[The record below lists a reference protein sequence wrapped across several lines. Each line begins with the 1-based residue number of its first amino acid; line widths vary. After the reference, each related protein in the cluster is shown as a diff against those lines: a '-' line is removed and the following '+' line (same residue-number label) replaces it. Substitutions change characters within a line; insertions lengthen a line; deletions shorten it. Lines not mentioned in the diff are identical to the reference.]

1 MTNSDGFS
9 SYTDE
14 FLEEDRKFEALEKRL
29 VSEATVLEGAVY
41 HHFNEDG
48 SFAGISQGE
57 PLESTLAERI
67 AARKALRINP
77 KGDSEES
84 ETTEIFKDKSP
95 IPSFIDPEQKKVF
108 TQLIKDNPVG
118 FEDNI
123 DLLKTNFPTD
133 FAEVAPLTE
142 FELESLDKNAFSSLL
157 DRQKSYKDIAKIFP
171 LEPLSAT
178 TGEVIILPDGDS
190 DRFFEK
196 VEAKVQNYFNM
207 VSKVDNFATD
217 LPNELSKLT
226 KSIGSASQTFV
237 GSISNTL
244 QDSLVSFIDGG
255 MAKLASQVFASKIPG
270 ALGIVTKLAGNL
282 GGVTDKMFSGMECL
296 TSKVTGAMD
305 GVIKDMLTGMTKNM
319 LNAPTCAIQQFIGG
333 LTNKIADS
341 MQSITKPLLAPI
353 LDILGPIGASFD
365 VKNFILGGIDFMK
378 KVGNVFKCQ
387 PPKKQ
392 TSSSKFVIDG
402 GSKKDKT
409 KGESQGLLDQAF
421 SAASTA
427 SGLID
432 KAKGFLDSGVPS
444 GLSKFEEQYG
454 QWKIFGSTVGEAADH
469 GIGGGNC
476 YTGNDFGCGP
486 ANIDIFGGSGQ
497 GATGK
502 VILGNFIS
510 KFDKE
515 DMFGTLSRTASII
528 GVDITNPGEGYAEG
542 PLIDFNDKCNQG
554 RGAYG
559 KAIVDRNMKSPTYG
573 QVTSVVILSPGENFP
588 ADGSEEKEAFI
599 RDVIIEDPGI
609 GYEDAEISDDIR
621 PIVQNG
627 RIAAIEIVEQIPY
640 NRLPDLSVT
649 SDTGYGAVIR
659 PILSTEREDRRTDPE
674 KAGVF
679 KVVQCVGAFS
689 SETTQQQETI
699 SEVVRPIEETAAA
712 PVPTTTTTQT
722 NVSDTTTTSQTDT
735 STTTTTGTTDTPS
748 QQTTGQSDPPSSGGG
763 SGSMG
768 SEGSGGGYGGY

>member
-1 MTNSDGFS
+1 MADK
-9 SYTDE
+9 
-14 FLEEDRKFEALEKRL
+14 FLPE
-29 VSEATVLEGAVY
+29 VSEITQILNDKAPIPTVL
-41 HHFNEDG
+41 
-48 SFAGISQGE
+48 S
-57 PLESTLAERI
+57 
-67 AARKALRINP
+67 
-77 KGDSEES
+77 SEQ
-84 ETTEIFKDKSP
+84 T
-95 IPSFIDPEQKKVF
+95 KVF
-108 TQLIKDNPVG
+108 TQLIKDNPIG
-118 FEDNI
+118 FESNI
-123 DLLKTNFPTD
+123 SLLKDKFPSD
-133 FAEVAPLTE
+133 FADVNPLTE
-142 FELESLDKNAFSSLL
+142 FELESFDKNAFSSLL
-157 DRQKSYKDIAKIFP
+157 DRNKAYKEMATLFP
-171 LEPLSAT
+171 LEPLSIT
-178 TGEVIILPDGDS
+178 TGEIITLPDGES

-196 VEAKVQNYFNM
+196 VESKMKNYFNSI
-207 VSKVDNFATD
+207 SKVNDFATD

-226 KSIGSASQTFV
+226 KSIGSVSQTFV
-237 GSISNTL
+237 GRISNAL

-255 MAKLASQVFASKIPG
+255 MAKLAAQTFSQYSAMKIPG
-270 ALGIVTKLAGNL
+270 ALGVVTGIAGNL
-282 GGVTDKMFSGMECL
+282 GGVTDKLFSGMECL
-296 TSKVTGAMD
+296 TSKVTGAMG

-319 LNAPTCAIQQFIGG
+319 LNAPTCAIQQFVGG

-341 MQSITKPLLAPI
+341 MQAITKPLLAPI
-353 LDILGPIGASFD
+353 LGILGPIGAKFD
-365 VKNFILGGIDFMK
+365 VKDSILGGIDFMK

-387 PPKKQ
+387 PPLKQ

-402 GSKKDKT
+402 GLKKDIT
-409 KGESQGLLDQAF
+409 QGESQGLLDQAF
-421 SAASTA
+421 GAASTA

-476 YTGNDFGCGP
+476 YTGNNFSCGP

-573 QVTSVVILSPGENFP
+573 QVTSIVILSPGENFP
-588 ADGSEEKEAFI
+588 TDGSEEQEAFI

-609 GYEDAEISDDIR
+609 GYEDGFISDDIR
-621 PIVQNG
+621 PIIQNG

-640 NRLPDLSVT
+640 NRLPDLTVESE
-649 SDTGYGAVIR
+649 TGYGAIIR

-689 SETTQQQETI
+689 SETVEQQEVTPD
-699 SEVVRPIEETAAA
+699 VVREIEETLE
-712 PVPTTTTTQT
+712 PTTTTSTTSTPETPET
-722 NVSDTTTTSQTDT
+722 NVPDTTTTSQTDT
-735 STTTTTGTTDTPS
+735 SSTTTTGTTTTPS
-748 QQTTGQSDPPSSGGG
+748 QQTTGQSDTPSSGGG
-763 SGSMG
+763 SDSMG
-768 SEGSGGGYGGY
+768 SEGSGGGYGY

>member
-1 MTNSDGFS
+1 MADKFAPEISEITETFKEKS
-9 SYTDE
+9 S
-14 FLEEDRKFEALEKRL
+14 
-29 VSEATVLEGAVY
+29 
-41 HHFNEDG
+41 
-48 SFAGISQGE
+48 
-57 PLESTLAERI
+57 
-67 AARKALRINP
+67 
-77 KGDSEES
+77 
-84 ETTEIFKDKSP
+84 
-95 IPSFIDPEQKKVF
+95 IPTSLTPEQKKVF
-108 TQLIKDNPVG
+108 TQLIKDNPFG
-118 FEDNI
+118 LQDNI
-123 DLLKTNFPTD
+123 KILKENFPSD
-133 FAEVAPLTE
+133 FGGVFPTSES
-142 FELESLDKNAFSSLL
+142 ELESFDKNKFASLL
-157 DRQKSYKDIAKIFP
+157 DRQKSYGDIATLFP
-171 LEPLSAT
+171 LEPLSVT
-178 TGEVIILPDGDS
+178 TGEIIILPDGTS

-196 VEAKVQNYFNM
+196 VEAKMQNYFNS
-207 VSKVDNFATD
+207 VSKVNDFATD

-226 KSIGSASQTFV
+226 KSIGAASQTFV
-237 GSISNTL
+237 GRISNAL
-244 QDSLVSFIDGG
+244 QDSLVGFIDGG
-255 MAKLASQVFASKIPG
+255 MAKLASQIFASKVPG
-270 ALGIVTKLAGNL
+270 ATGIVTGLAGQL
-282 GGVTDKMFSGMECL
+282 SGVTDKLFSGMECL
-296 TSKVTGAMD
+296 TSKVTGAMG

-341 MQSITKPLLAPI
+341 MQSITKPLLSPI
-353 LDILGPIGASFD
+353 LGILGPIGAKFD
-365 VKNFILGGIDFMK
+365 VKDTIMGGIDFMK
-378 KVGNVFKCQ
+378 KAGNLFKCA
-387 PPKKQ
+387 PPLKQ

-402 GSKKDKT
+402 GLKKDKT
-409 KGESQGLLDQAF
+409 QGESQGLLDQAF

-454 QWKIFGSTVGEAADH
+454 QWKIFGSTVSEAADH

-486 ANIDIFGGSGQ
+486 ANIDIFGGSGR

-515 DMFGTLSRTASII
+515 DMFGTLTRTASII

-542 PLIDFNDKCNQG
+542 PLIDFNDKCHQG

-559 KAIVDRNMKSPTYG
+559 KAIVDKNMKSPTYG
-573 QVTSVVILSPGENFP
+573 QVLSVVILTPGENYP
-588 ADGSEEKEAFI
+588 TDGSEEKEAFI
-599 RDVIIEDPGI
+599 KDIIIEDPGI

-649 SDTGYGAVIR
+649 SDTGYGAIIR
-659 PILSTEREDRRTDPE
+659 PILSTERDDRRTDPE

-689 SETTQQQETI
+689 SETVQQQETT
-699 SEVVRPIEETAAA
+699 SEVVRAIEETPAA
-712 PVPTTTTTQT
+712 PVPTTTSQT

-735 STTTTTGTTDTPS
+735 STTTTTGTTTTPS
-748 QQTTGQSDPPSSGGG
+748 QQTTGQSDIPSSGGG
-763 SGSMG
+763 SDSMG

>member
-9 SYTDE
+9 TYTDE
-14 FLEEDRKFEALEKRL
+14 FLEENRKFEALEKRL

-41 HHFNEDG
+41 HHFNDDG

-67 AARKALRINP
+67 AARNALRINP

-84 ETTEIFKDKSP
+84 ETTQIFKDKSP
-95 IPSFIDPEQKKVF
+95 IPSSLNSEQKKVF

-118 FEDNI
+118 YEDNI
-123 DLLKTNFPTD
+123 NLLKTNFPND
-133 FAEVAPLTE
+133 FAATTPLTE

-157 DRQKSYKDIAKIFP
+157 DRNKSYKEMAKIFP

-207 VSKVDNFATD
+207 VSKVDNFATN

-237 GSISNTL
+237 GSISNAL
-244 QDSLVSFIDGG
+244 QDSLVSFVDGG

-270 ALGIVTKLAGNL
+270 ALGIVTGLAGNL
-282 GGVTDKMFSGMECL
+282 SGVTDKMFSGMECL
-296 TSKVTGAMD
+296 TSKVTGAMG

-341 MQSITKPLLAPI
+341 VQAITKPLLSPI

-421 SAASTA
+421 NAASTA

-588 ADGSEEKEAFI
+588 TDGSEEQEAFI

-621 PIVQNG
+621 PIIQNG

-649 SDTGYGAVIR
+649 SETGYGAVIR

-689 SETTQQQETI
+689 AETVQQQVTT

>member
-1 MTNSDGFS
+1 MADK
-9 SYTDE
+9 
-14 FLEEDRKFEALEKRL
+14 FLPE
-29 VSEATVLEGAVY
+29 VSEITQILNDKAPIPTVL
-41 HHFNEDG
+41 
-48 SFAGISQGE
+48 SS
-57 PLESTLAERI
+57 
-67 AARKALRINP
+67 
-77 KGDSEES
+77 
-84 ETTEIFKDKSP
+84 
-95 IPSFIDPEQKKVF
+95 EQKKVF
-108 TQLIKDNPVG
+108 TQLIKDNPIG
-118 FEDNI
+118 FDSNI
-123 DLLKTNFPTD
+123 SLLKDNFPLD
-133 FAEVAPLTE
+133 FSDVNPLTE

-157 DRQKSYKDIAKIFP
+157 DRNKAYKEMATLFP
-171 LEPLSAT
+171 LEPLSIT
-178 TGEVIILPDGDS
+178 TGEIITLPDGES

-196 VEAKVQNYFNM
+196 VESKMKNYFNS
-207 VSKVDNFATD
+207 VSKVNDFATD

-226 KSIGSASQTFV
+226 KSIGSVSQTFV
-237 GSISNTL
+237 GRISNAL
-244 QDSLVSFIDGG
+244 QDSLVGFIDGG
-255 MAKLASQVFASKIPG
+255 MAKLAAQTFSQYSAMKIPG
-270 ALGIVTKLAGNL
+270 ALGVVTGIAGNL
-282 GGVTDKMFSGMECL
+282 GGVTDKLFSGMECL
-296 TSKVTGAMD
+296 TSKVTSAMG

-341 MQSITKPLLAPI
+341 MQAITKPLLAPI
-353 LDILGPIGASFD
+353 LGILGPIGAKFD
-365 VKNFILGGIDFMK
+365 VKDSILGGIDFMK

-387 PPKKQ
+387 PPLKQ

-402 GSKKDKT
+402 GLKKDIT
-409 KGESQGLLDQAF
+409 QGESQGLLDQAF
-421 SAASTA
+421 GAASTA

-432 KAKGFLDSGVPS
+432 KAKGFLDSGLPT

-476 YTGNDFGCGP
+476 YTGNNFSCGP

-559 KAIVDRNMKSPTYG
+559 KAIVDRDMKSPTYG
-573 QVTSVVILSPGENFP
+573 QVTSIVILSPGENFP
-588 ADGSEEKEAFI
+588 TDGSEEKEAFI

-621 PIVQNG
+621 PIIQNG

-649 SDTGYGAVIR
+649 SDTGYGAIIR
-659 PILSTEREDRRTDPE
+659 PILTTERDERRTDPTQT
-674 KAGVF
+674 GVF

-689 SETTQQQETI
+689 SETVQQQESTPD
-699 SEVVRPIEETAAA
+699 VVREIEETSAA
-712 PVPTTTTTQT
+712 PVPTPTTTET
-722 NVSDTTTTSQTDT
+722 NVPDTTTTSQTT
-735 STTTTTGTTDTPS
+735 TNTTTQTGTTDTPS
-748 QQTTGQSDPPSSGGG
+748 QQTTGQSDTPAPPSPPSGG
-763 SGSMG
+763 G

>member
-9 SYTDE
+9 TYTDE
-14 FLEEDRKFEALEKRL
+14 FLEENRKFEALEKRL

-67 AARKALRINP
+67 AARNALRINP

-84 ETTEIFKDKSP
+84 ETTQIFKDKSP
-95 IPSFIDPEQKKVF
+95 IPSSLNSEQKKVF

-118 FEDNI
+118 YEDNI
-123 DLLKTNFPTD
+123 NLLKTNFPND
-133 FAEVAPLTE
+133 FAATTPLTE

-157 DRQKSYKDIAKIFP
+157 DRNKSYKEMAKIFP

-207 VSKVDNFATD
+207 VSKVDNFATN

-237 GSISNTL
+237 GSISNAL
-244 QDSLVSFIDGG
+244 QDSLVSFVDGG

-270 ALGIVTKLAGNL
+270 ALGIVTGLAGNL
-282 GGVTDKMFSGMECL
+282 SGVTDKMFSGMECL
-296 TSKVTGAMD
+296 TSKVTGAMG

-341 MQSITKPLLAPI
+341 VQAITKPLLSPI

-421 SAASTA
+421 NAASTA

-588 ADGSEEKEAFI
+588 TDGSEEQEAFI

-621 PIVQNG
+621 PVVQNG
-627 RIAAIEIVEQIPY
+627 KIAAIEIVEQIPY

-689 SETTQQQETI
+689 SETVQQQETP
-699 SEVVRPIEETAAA
+699 SEVVRPIEETPTA
-712 PVPTTTTTQT
+712 PVQTTTTTQT

-735 STTTTTGTTDTPS
+735 STTTTTGTTDTSS
-748 QQTTGQSDPPSSGGG
+748 QQATGQSDPPSSGGG

>member
-9 SYTDE
+9 TYTDE
-14 FLEEDRKFEALEKRL
+14 FLEENRKFEALEKRL

-57 PLESTLAERI
+57 PLESTLEERI
-67 AARKALRINP
+67 AARNALRINP

-84 ETTEIFKDKSP
+84 ETTQIFKDKSP
-95 IPSFIDPEQKKVF
+95 IPSSLNSEQKKVF

-118 FEDNI
+118 YEDNI
-123 DLLKTNFPTD
+123 NLLKTNFPND
-133 FAEVAPLTE
+133 FAATTPLTE

-157 DRQKSYKDIAKIFP
+157 DRNKSYKEMAKIFP

-207 VSKVDNFATD
+207 VSKVDNFATN

-237 GSISNTL
+237 GSISNAL
-244 QDSLVSFIDGG
+244 QDSLVSFVDGG

-270 ALGIVTKLAGNL
+270 ALGIVTGLAGNL
-282 GGVTDKMFSGMECL
+282 SGVTDKMFSGMECL
-296 TSKVTGAMD
+296 TSKVTGAMG

-341 MQSITKPLLAPI
+341 VQAITKPLLSPI

-421 SAASTA
+421 NAASTA

-588 ADGSEEKEAFI
+588 TDGSEEQEAFI

-621 PIVQNG
+621 PVVQNG
-627 RIAAIEIVEQIPY
+627 KIAAIEIVEQIPY

-689 SETTQQQETI
+689 SETVQQQETP
-699 SEVVRPIEETAAA
+699 SEVVRPIEETPTA
-712 PVPTTTTTQT
+712 PVQTTTTTQT

-735 STTTTTGTTDTPS
+735 STTTTTGTTDTSS
-748 QQTTGQSDPPSSGGG
+748 QQTTGQSDTPSSGGG

-768 SEGSGGGYGGY
+768 SEGSGGGYGY

>member
-1 MTNSDGFS
+1 MAD
-9 SYTDE
+9 
-14 FLEEDRKFEALEKRL
+14 KFAPE
-29 VSEATVLEGAVY
+29 VSEIT
-41 HHFNEDG
+41 
-48 SFAGISQGE
+48 Q
-57 PLESTLAERI
+57 
-67 AARKALRINP
+67 
-77 KGDSEES
+77 
-84 ETTEIFKDKSP
+84 IFKDKTP
-95 IPSFIDPEQKKVF
+95 IPSFINPEQKKVF
-108 TQLIKDNPVG
+108 TQLIKDNPIG
-118 FEDNI
+118 FDANI
-123 DLLKTNFPTD
+123 NLLKEKFPED
-133 FAEVAPLTE
+133 FAGINPLTE
-142 FELESLDKNAFSSLL
+142 LELESLDKNAFSSLL
-157 DRQKSYKDIAKIFP
+157 DRNKSYKEMAKLFP

-178 TGEVIILPDGDS
+178 TGDIIILPDGDS

-226 KSIGSASQTFV
+226 NSIGSSAQTFI
-237 GSISNTL
+237 GSISNSL
-244 QDSLVSFIDGG
+244 QDSLVSFVDGG
-255 MAKLASQVFASKIPG
+255 MAKLASQVFSSKIPG
-270 ALGIVTKLAGNL
+270 ALGIVTGLAGNL
-282 GGVTDKMFSGMECL
+282 SGVTDKMFSGMECL
-296 TSKVTGAMD
+296 TSKVTGAMG

-341 MQSITKPLLAPI
+341 MQAITKPLLAPI
-353 LDILGPIGASFD
+353 LDILGPIGANFD
-365 VKNFILGGIDFMK
+365 VKNAVLGGIDFMK
-378 KVGNVFKCQ
+378 KVGNIFKCQ

-421 SAASTA
+421 NAASTA

-432 KAKGFLDSGVPS
+432 KAKGFLDSGLPS

-476 YTGNDFGCGP
+476 YTGNNFSCGP

-515 DMFGTLSRTASII
+515 DMFGTLTRTASII

-573 QVTSVVILSPGENFP
+573 QVLSVVILSPGENFP
-588 ADGSEEKEAFI
+588 TDGSEEKEAFI

-649 SDTGYGAVIR
+649 SDTGYGAIIR
-659 PILSTEREDRRTDPE
+659 PILSTVRDERRTDPVQ
-674 KAGVF
+674 AGVF

-689 SETTQQQETI
+689 SEAVEQQEVTPN
-699 SEVVRPIEETAAA
+699 VVREIEETPAT
-712 PVPTTTTTQT
+712 PVSTTTTPVSTTETNVPDTSTTSQTTTSTTTQT
-722 NVSDTTTTSQTDT
+722 GTTS
-735 STTTTTGTTDTPS
+735 TPS
-748 QQTTGQSDPPSSGGG
+748 QQTTGQSDIPSSGGG
-763 SGSMG
+763 SDSMG

>member
-1 MTNSDGFS
+1 MADK
-9 SYTDE
+9 
-14 FLEEDRKFEALEKRL
+14 FLPEI
-29 VSEATVLEGAVY
+29 SEIT
-41 HHFNEDG
+41 
-48 SFAGISQGE
+48 
-57 PLESTLAERI
+57 
-67 AARKALRINP
+67 
-77 KGDSEES
+77 
-84 ETTEIFKDKSP
+84 ETFKEKSP
-95 IPSFIDPEQKKVF
+95 IPSSLTPEQKKVF
-108 TQLIKDNPVG
+108 TQLIKDNPFALQG
-118 FEDNI
+118 NI
-123 DLLKTNFPTD
+123 KTLKENFPSD
-133 FAEVAPLTE
+133 FGGVFPTSES
-142 FELESLDKNAFSSLL
+142 ELESFDKNTFASLL
-157 DRQKSYKDIAKIFP
+157 DRQKAYGDIATLFP
-171 LEPLSAT
+171 LEPLSVT
-178 TGEVIILPDGDS
+178 TGEIIILPDGTS

-196 VEAKVQNYFNM
+196 VEAKMQNYFNS
-207 VSKVDNFATD
+207 VSKVNDFATD

-226 KSIGSASQTFV
+226 KSIGAASQTFV
-237 GSISNTL
+237 GRISNAL
-244 QDSLVSFIDGG
+244 QDSLVGFIDGG
-255 MAKLASQVFASKIPG
+255 MAKLASQIFASKVPG
-270 ALGIVTKLAGNL
+270 ATGIVTGLAGQL
-282 GGVTDKMFSGMECL
+282 SGVTDKLFSGMECL
-296 TSKVTGAMD
+296 TSKVTSAMG

-341 MQSITKPLLAPI
+341 MQSITKPLLSPI
-353 LDILGPIGASFD
+353 LGILGPIGAKFD
-365 VKNFILGGIDFMK
+365 VKDTILGGIDFMK
-378 KVGNVFKCQ
+378 KAGNLFKCA
-387 PPKKQ
+387 PPLKQ

-402 GSKKDKT
+402 GLKKDKT
-409 KGESQGLLDQAF
+409 QGESQGLLDQAF
-421 SAASTA
+421 GAASTA

-454 QWKIFGSTVGEAADH
+454 QWKIFGSTVSEAADQ

-476 YTGNDFGCGP
+476 YTGNNFSCGP

-559 KAIVDRNMKSPTYG
+559 KAIVDKNMKSPTYG

-588 ADGSEEKEAFI
+588 TDGSEEKEAFI

-621 PIVQNG
+621 PIIQNG

-640 NRLPDLSVT
+640 NRLPDLSVI
-649 SDTGYGAVIR
+649 SDTGYGAIIR
-659 PILSTEREDRRTDPE
+659 PILSTERDERRTDPTQ
-674 KAGVF
+674 AGVF

-689 SETTQQQETI
+689 SKTVEQQEITPD
-699 SEVVRPIEETAAA
+699 VVREIEETSTS
-712 PVPTTTTTQT
+712 PVSTTTTPASTTET
-722 NVSDTTTTSQTDT
+722 NVSDTTTTSQTTT
-735 STTTTTGTTDTPS
+735 STTTQTGATTTPS

-763 SGSMG
+763 SDSMG
-768 SEGSGGGYGGY
+768 SEGSGGGYGY

>member
-1 MTNSDGFS
+1 MAD
-9 SYTDE
+9 
-14 FLEEDRKFEALEKRL
+14 KFAPE
-29 VSEATVLEGAVY
+29 VSEIT
-41 HHFNEDG
+41 
-48 SFAGISQGE
+48 Q
-57 PLESTLAERI
+57 
-67 AARKALRINP
+67 
-77 KGDSEES
+77 
-84 ETTEIFKDKSP
+84 IFKDKTP
-95 IPSFIDPEQKKVF
+95 IPSFINPEQKKVF
-108 TQLIKDNPVG
+108 TQLIKDNPIG
-118 FEDNI
+118 FDANI
-123 DLLKTNFPTD
+123 NLLKEKFPED
-133 FAEVAPLTE
+133 FAGINPLTE
-142 FELESLDKNAFSSLL
+142 LELESLDKNAFSSLL
-157 DRQKSYKDIAKIFP
+157 DRNKSYKEMAKLFP

-178 TGEVIILPDGDS
+178 TGDIIILPDGDS

-226 KSIGSASQTFV
+226 KSIGSSAQTFI
-237 GSISNTL
+237 GSISNSL
-244 QDSLVSFIDGG
+244 QDSLVSFVDGG
-255 MAKLASQVFASKIPG
+255 MAKLASQVFSSKIPG
-270 ALGIVTKLAGNL
+270 ALGIVTGLAGNL
-282 GGVTDKMFSGMECL
+282 SGVTDKMFSGMECL
-296 TSKVTGAMD
+296 TSKVTGAMG

-341 MQSITKPLLAPI
+341 MQAITKPLLAPI
-353 LDILGPIGASFD
+353 LDILGPIGANFD
-365 VKNFILGGIDFMK
+365 VKNAVLGGIDFMK
-378 KVGNVFKCQ
+378 KVGNIFKCQ

-421 SAASTA
+421 NAASTA

-573 QVTSVVILSPGENFP
+573 QVLSVVILSPGENYP

-621 PIVQNG
+621 PIIQNG

-689 SETTQQQETI
+689 SETVQQQETI
-699 SEVVRPIEETAAA
+699 SEVVREIEETPAA
-712 PVPTTTTTQT
+712 PVPTTTSTQT

-735 STTTTTGTTDTPS
+735 STTTTTGTTTTPS
-748 QQTTGQSDPPSSGGG
+748 QQTTGQSDTPSSGGG
-763 SGSMG
+763 SDSMG